1 MELNSNL
8 TELEQAYL
16 DRTLQL
22 AQLGGIEV
30 LPNPQVG
37 AILVANGRI
46 IGEGFH
52 QKAGHP
58 HAEVNAVRAVSEAD
72 RDLLTQATMFVSL
85 EPCSHYGKTP
95 PCADMIVR
103 EQIPRV
109 IIGCLDPNPQVAGR
123 GVRRLMSH
131 GVEVRVAPDP
141 RPFWAMNPSFNVNHL
156 EQRPFITLKWA
167 SSRDGYIAGIR
178 DGVLEQTAISSPE
191 ARVGVHRLRARHQAI
206 MVGRRTAAIDDPSL
220 STRHYPGANPLRIV
234 FDPELVLPTHLRLF
248 KDGKPTLVLNQLR
261 DDQEGAVRFYRPQQ
275 WADLNLLFQELY
287 QHLGICN
294 ILVEGGS
301 HLLQQCLDQQ
311 VFDEVV
317 RLEGPIL
324 LNKGLA
330 EPRLPTGFQFDQE
343 DWFGQTRWSAS
354 NWRMEQMR
362 DQTAQA

>member
-1 MELNSNL
+1 MNANL
-8 TELEQAYL
+8 TEIEQAYL
-16 DRTLQL
+16 TRALRL

-58 HAEVNAVRAVSEAD
+58 HAEVNAVREVRDAD

-85 EPCSHYGKTP
+85 EPCSHHGKTP

-103 EQIPRV
+103 ERIPKV
-109 IIGCLDPNPQVAGR
+109 VIGCLDPNPRVAGR
-123 GVRRLMSH
+123 GVHRLISH
-131 GVEVRVAPDP
+131 GVEVKVAPDP

-156 EQRPFITLKWA
+156 EQRPFVTLKWA
-167 SSRDGYIAGIR
+167 SSRDGFIAASSG
-178 DGVLEQTAISSPE
+178 GVLEQVAISSPE

-220 STRHYPGANPLRIV
+220 STRHYPGASPLRIV
-234 FDPELVLPTHLRLF
+234 FDPELSLPTDLRIF
-248 KDGKPTLVLNQLR
+248 QDGAPTLVLNRLR
-261 DDQEGAVRFYRPQQ
+261 HAQEGTVLFYRPQQ
-275 WADLNLLFQELY
+275 WTNLNLLFRELY
-287 QHLGICN
+287 QQLEICN

-317 RLEGPIL
+317 RLEGPVL
-324 LNKGLA
+324 LSAGLA
-330 EPRLPTGFQFDQE
+330 EPRLPSGFQFDE
-343 DWFGQTRWSAS
+343 EAWLGRTRWSAL

-362 DQTAQA
+362 DYTAQA